1 MESIDFI
8 RDYITN
14 QLSVT
19 SSTNEIQKLNEVQST
34 SANFGYGVVQA
45 GDYTVFYENISN
57 GMNFY
62 IYDKNMTLTKTETLT
77 DNWIHIVGQTLKQD
91 EDGRFYLLGNMNPQ
105 ETAGG
110 TTYYSLILLNDITQ
124 ETPEIRKWYK
134 LNNLGISQAFD
145 CQKRVGSADYL
156 FVYETSRIVS
166 GNTVYDLNITQFT
179 ISVQNGNSNV
189 KYQYQ
194 AYSTQRFAQL
204 TGIGYLYNSEAS
216 QLLVARRMD
225 EDFQLVLIDLDI
237 DQTDGV
243 NLLTLK
249 NGVKF
254 NKNIVTALIP
264 SPQPQKIVIN
274 GISSISYVDSYNNIV
289 QYNISDNFTNPKTAQ
304 LTTDTIV
311 TAVLNNNY
319 VGYITGTA
327 GNYTMTIKKY
337 QLNAN
342 AIVLSPNYVQFNF
355 DFGYDILSYI
365 NNMHLI
371 STNVFNLTYLTFV
384 YIETAGDG
392 YSIVITTDNS
402 LQEYVSYNSLVPK
415 YVNLYNGDILF
426 SRLIT
431 NKDIIGNQLNAEV
444 NIPASMLNDVNIQ
457 TEELVS
463 QTYNHEEYNQ
473 TINKNIYESLFL
485 NFIKHINVIDNN
497 FGKNELQ
504 NSVSALLTESIYGD
518 NAEESYNNIA
528 PIFNA
533 RIYMTNGNIHTFS
546 IGQSA
551 IQQVGDYEFNI
562 TIAVNGE
569 NADKIQI
576 LAKDCETVYVTIP
589 LYTVDKVILITQN
602 LIIEEE

>member
-1 MESIDFI
+1 MKSIDFI

-19 SSTNEIQKLNEVQST
+19 SSTNEIQKLNETQST

-45 GDYTVFYENISN
+45 GEYTVFYENINN

-62 IYDKNMTLTKTETLT
+62 VYDKNMALVKTETLT

-91 EDGRFYLLGNMNPQ
+91 EDGKFYLLGNMNPQ

-124 ETPEIRKWYK
+124 ETAEIRKWYK

-204 TGIGYLYNSEAS
+204 TGVGYLCNSEAS

-254 NKNIVTALIP
+254 NKNIVTSLIP

-274 GISSISYVDSYNNIV
+274 GISSIAYVDSYNNIV

-342 AIVLSPNYVQFNF
+342 NIVLSPNYVQFNF

-371 STNVFNLTYLTFV
+371 STNVFNLTYLAFV

-444 NIPASMLNDVNIQ
+444 NVPASMLNDVNIQ

-533 RIYMTNGNIHTFS
+533 RVYMTNGNIHTFS

-562 TIAVNGE
+562 TIAINGE